1 MYHGADTGLF
11 GLLELPFLFIAVF
24 FAFRVAAK
32 LEGGAFGAGMF
43 FLAWGF
49 LVMAVGHLVMQVQR
63 FANVNLL
70 AAIFGPTLGDV
81 VWVVVLAITWSL
93 SAYGFLRI
101 YRAAAG
107 SR

>member
-1 MYHGADTGLF
+1 MYHGGDTGLF
-11 GLLELPFLFIAVF
+11 GLLELPFLITAVV

-49 LVMAVGHLVMQVQR
+49 LVMAVGHLIMQIER
-63 FANVNLL
+63 FTHIDLFASV
-70 AAIFGPTLGDV
+70 FGSTLGDIL
-81 VWVVVLAITWSL
+81 WIVVLAITWSL

-101 YRAAAG
+101 YRAASG
-107 SR
+107 S